1 MDRQRAAEVGVDQRN
16 LRTGRVIPYRYDSG
30 GRLEILLIRRLDKE
44 RWGIPKGMIDPGA
57 TPEQT
62 ARAEA
67 VEEAGVSGVLSE
79 KPVGFFSFNKWEG
92 IVHVTVFLMR
102 LPRFRPNTPKSTA
115 ANVSG
120 YPSTPPS
127 KPPVEGAC
135 VNCCW
140 KCQSSSGSISPTR
153 GPDLYFVSHE

>member
-1 MDRQRAAEVGVDQRN
+1 MTSEIYAQAG
-16 LRTGRVIPYRYDSG
+16 VIPYRYDSG

-67 VEEAGVSGVLSE
+67 IEEAGVSGVLSE

-102 LPRFRPNTPKSTA
+102 VTEVQAEYPEVYRREREWLPFNTAVETAGRRGLRELLLEVPKLIR
-115 ANVSG
+115 
-120 YPSTPPS
+120 
-127 KPPVEGAC
+127 EHF
-135 VNCCW
+135 
-140 KCQSSSGSISPTR
+140 
-153 GPDLYFVSHE
+153 PDARA